1 MFFKKT
7 TARDKFARGA
17 AEIKYLQRRADRAR
31 ERAREKARIQAEN
44 DKQMAAQAVID
55 GGLRREYKLA
65 RTMRAA
71 QLHPERMVFCP
82 KCGTQTHAD
91 SFCPSCGAMPGEGR
105 KRKRKSKRK
114 GVGRGQTRRGVTRRG
129 QTRRGVMRRGVAHRG
144 RNTRRKHYKD
154 TIVIG
159 GTRKNRS

>member
-1 MFFKKT
+1 MKP
-7 TARDKFARGA
+7 
-17 AEIKYLQRRADRAR
+17 AEIKYLQRIADKAR
-31 ERAREKARIQAEN
+31 ERVRIQAEN

-55 GGLRREYKLA
+55 GELRRESKLR
-65 RTMRAA
+65 RTMQAA
-71 QLHPERMVFCP
+71 EQHPERMVFCP

-91 SFCPSCGAMPGEGR
+91 SFCPSCGAMPDEGR

-114 GVGRGQTRRGVTRRG
+114 GVGRGQTRTGVMRRGVMRRG
-129 QTRRGVMRRGVAHRG
+129 QTRRGVAHRGVMRRG
-144 RNTRRKHYKD
+144 RNSRRKHYKD